1 MERRDKGKWTTK
13 GEEQIAEE
21 EGIEGH
27 RLGVRKYEG
36 AEEEETAAN
45 ETADARAEIVENSA
59 NWKRSYI
66 GPDRSNCEHEVKMD
80 LDADVAIR
88 RVEACVLVGA
98 LGLEDRFDG
107 SITED
112 HTGREQAV

>member
-1 MERRDKGKWTTK
+1 MERRNKGKWTTES
-13 GEEQIAEE
+13 EEQIAEE

-45 ETADARAEIVENSA
+45 EAADARAEIVENSA
-59 NWKRSYI
+59 DWQRSYI
-66 GPDRSNCEHEVKMD
+66 GPDRSNGEHEVQMD

-88 RVEACVLVGA
+88 RVGTCVLVGT

-112 HTGREQAV
+112 YAGRE